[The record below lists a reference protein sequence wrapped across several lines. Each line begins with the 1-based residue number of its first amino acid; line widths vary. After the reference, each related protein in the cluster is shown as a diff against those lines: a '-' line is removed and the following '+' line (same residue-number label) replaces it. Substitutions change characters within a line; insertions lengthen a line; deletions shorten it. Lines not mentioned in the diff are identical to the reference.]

1 MVREMMLNR
10 LPPSIGPS
18 IWALAFSTPRTF
30 TGPTPTRSSWGGPSR
45 AVGRRLSWPRSF
57 GIVRYPDD
65 PTRRGTNGRPEY
77 VRAAAEDSLRRLGM
91 DHIDLYY
98 QHRVD
103 LDVPIEETWGALSG
117 LVTAGKV
124 RYLGISEAS
133 ADTIRRAHA
142 VHPISAVESEWSLW
156 TRDIEDNRVLQTARE
171 LGIGLVPYSPLGR
184 GFLTGQIRRFE
195 DLPADDFRRASPR
208 FIGLNFQKNLN
219 LVTKVKEIAD
229 EKDCTLGQLAL
240 AWLLYQG
247 DDVV

>member
-1 MVREMMLNR
+1 
-10 LPPSIGPS
+10 
-18 IWALAFSTPRTF
+18 
-30 TGPTPTRSSWGGPSR
+30 
-45 AVGRRLSWPRSF
+45 
-57 GIVRYPDD
+57 
-65 PTRRGTNGRPEY
+65 
-77 VRAAAEDSLRRLGM
+77 M

-247 DDVV
+247 DDVVPIPGTKRRRYLEENAGSVGVKLTQTDLQRIQAAAPPGAVVGERYADMSSVNR